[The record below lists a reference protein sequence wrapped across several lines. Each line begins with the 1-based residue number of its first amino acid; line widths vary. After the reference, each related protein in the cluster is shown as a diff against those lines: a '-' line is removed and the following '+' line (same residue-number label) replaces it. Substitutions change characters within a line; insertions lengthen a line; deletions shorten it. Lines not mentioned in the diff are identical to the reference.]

1 MRHRQAAPRTSIK
14 YSLFAHGK
22 FFYEGHLGEP
32 NYKRAYSHLSQSAK
46 MHYEEQGMNKEP
58 LQAEYI
64 LLDGIGAGDELSM
77 TLLIE

>member
-1 MRHRQAAPRTSIK
+1 M
-14 YSLFAHGK
+14 
-22 FFYEGHLGEP
+22 GEP

-46 MHYEEQGMNKEP
+46 MHYEEQGMYKEP

-77 TLLIE
+77 TLLIEYYSDKQGPLYPPGKVKQLQ